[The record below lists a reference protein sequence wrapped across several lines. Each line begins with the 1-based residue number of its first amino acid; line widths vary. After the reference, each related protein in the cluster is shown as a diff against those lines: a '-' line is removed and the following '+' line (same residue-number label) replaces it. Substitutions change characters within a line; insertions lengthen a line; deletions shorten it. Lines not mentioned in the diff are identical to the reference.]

1 MKAIK
6 VFILL
11 MSWMLLGLVAQAQ
24 EVDLKKSEFSWKG
37 TKVTGE
43 HVGKVS
49 LKSAQVTSKGDEV
62 TGGEFVID
70 MSTMTVTDLE
80 GEWAQKFIDHI
91 KSADFFDIAKHPEA
105 KLVLTSVK
113 DGEYKGNLT
122 IKSKT
127 NPVTFKAK
135 REGKTYSGVLSF
147 NRTKFDMIYG
157 SGSIVKGLGD
167 KMIHDEVLV
176 NFKLVLK

>member
-1 MKAIK
+1 MKAVK
-6 VFILL
+6 VVVLL
-11 MSWMLLGLVAQAQ
+11 VSWMLLGLVAQAQ
-24 EVDLKKSEFSWKG
+24 EVDLKKSEFNWRG

-49 LKSAQVTSKGDEV
+49 LKSAKVTAKGDEV

-70 MSTMTVTDLE
+70 MSTITVTDLE
-80 GEWAQKFIDHI
+80 GEWAQKFLDHI

-113 DGEYKGNLT
+113 NGEFKGDMT
-122 IKSKT
+122 IKGKT

-135 REGKTYSGVLSF
+135 RDGKTYAGVLSF
-147 NRTKFDMIYG
+147 NRTKFDMVYG
-157 SGSIVKGLGD
+157 SGSFFKGLGD
-167 KMIHDEVLV
+167 KMVHDEVTV